1 MTDTSQ
7 VLRPVLSF
15 LHHHKPF
22 SQMSLT
28 HQEYLAMHLEQ
39 VFFAEGDSILSS
51 REGRVETFYIIKSG
65 LVCAENNMDKLSIN
79 VQEALQ
85 PVIILEPGDCFP
97 LTALINKRAVN
108 FQHRALKSTICYKLK
123 HYHFEYL
130 MQQSTTFHHFIFAH
144 IVS

>member
-1 MTDTSQ
+1 MIDTSR
-7 VLRPVLSF
+7 VLKPVLSF
-15 LHHHKPF
+15 LYHYKPF

-65 LVCAENNMDKLSIN
+65 LVCAENKMAIN
-79 VQEALQ
+79 AQETLQ

-130 MQQSTTFHHFIFAH
+130 MQQSTTFHNFIFAN
-144 IVS
+144 IAP